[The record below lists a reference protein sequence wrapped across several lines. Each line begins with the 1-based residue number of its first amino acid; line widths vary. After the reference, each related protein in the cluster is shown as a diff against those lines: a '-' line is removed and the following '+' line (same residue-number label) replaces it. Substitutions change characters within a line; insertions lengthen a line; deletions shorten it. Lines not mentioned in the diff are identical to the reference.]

1 MRKYTAIL
9 STLALSGAMALPV
22 HAQDAE
28 GDTEERI
35 EELEEQVE
43 ILSEEVQKKGDEHSG
58 GGVLAGEPVEGSRG
72 GISHHA
78 SKIYTKGPGLSI
90 GGYGQTFFKATDTG
104 PNTALPLR
112 QILYFG
118 YRFNDWIVFNS
129 EFEFETEVE
138 QEDGGTEREHEAEVE
153 FAYLDFAFDPRFNAR
168 AGLVLLP
175 LGIINEEHEP
185 PTFFG
190 NERPFVEKT
199 IIPTTLRE
207 NAVGAYGELAG
218 GAVEYV
224 GYLQNGFDAGGLGPE
239 TASEGLGDVKQ
250 DGAAFAEDLAFSGSV
265 DWHPMLGATVG
276 VSGLHGDMDQLN
288 RFSGDATITMWD
300 VHGEWKRDGLWLRGL
315 FTQAD
320 IDDTRS
326 VNNTVDFDPD
336 TNVRDAPSGNA
347 VPEKMQ
353 GWYVEGGYNILRFI
367 EGTGNQ
373 KLYPW
378 VRYSQVDTQDEVV
391 SGFSKNGSNDREI
404 ITAGVHYMPHPQVAI
419 KAEFRDF
426 DSDGPTN
433 NQEEFLVGLG
443 YNF

>member
-1 MRKYTAIL
+1 MRKSTAIL
-9 STLALSGAMALPV
+9 STLALSGAMALPAY
-22 HAQDAE
+22 AQDAE
-28 GDTEERI
+28 GNTEERI
-35 EELEEQVE
+35 EELEEQID
-43 ILSEEVQKKGDEHSG
+43 ILSEEVQKQKGAQTG
-58 GGVLAGEPVEGSRG
+58 GAGGVLSADPVEGGRG
-72 GISHHA
+72 GVSHFA
-78 SKIYTKGPGLSI
+78 SKIYNKEQGLSI

-138 QEDGGTEREHEAEVE
+138 QEDDHTEREHEAEVE

-190 NERPFVEKT
+190 NERPFVEKS

-207 NAVGAYGELAG
+207 NAVGAYGEFAG

-224 GYLQNGFDAGGLGPE
+224 GYLQNGFDAGGLSDE
-239 TASEGLGDVKQ
+239 TASEGLGGVKQ

-265 DWHPMLGATVG
+265 DWHPVLGATVG
-276 VSGLHGDMDQLN
+276 VSGLHGDMDQTN
-288 RFSGDATITMWD
+288 QFSGDATITLWD

-315 FTQAD
+315 FAQAD
-320 IDDTRS
+320 LD
-326 VNNTVDFDPD
+326 NTGAINTALQNDP
-336 TNVRDAPSGNA
+336 NVSLASDEA

-353 GWYVEGGYNILRFI
+353 GWYVEGGYNILRFV
-367 EGTGNQ
+367 EGTGNH

-378 VRYSQVDTQDEVV
+378 LRYSQVDTQDKVV
-391 SGFSKNGSNDREI
+391 SGFSKDGSNDREI
-404 ITAGVHYMPHPQVAI
+404 ITAGLHYMPHPQVAL

-426 DSDGPTN
+426 DSDGPEN
-433 NQEEFLVGLG
+433 NQEEFLVGIG